1 MLSFHVFVSDIDYC
15 NPRTVIF
22 ALEGL
27 ILFGCGPHGT
37 CVDGLLEYTCNCD
50 RGWTGKR
57 CKTGKS
63 TK

>member
-22 ALEGL
+22 TIEGQ

-57 CKTGKS
+57 CETGKS